1 MLNANRQW
9 LREIDEPKEMND
21 CQSEKEMFLFKFTK
35 KNSMVFNLA
44 NSCPIRKVSDIH
56 DSTMNV
62 QNWTKEIFMIK
73 TIDHLNKSSTITLRI
88 NQDQEDFIAQA
99 MIDYQAVLPVG
110 IKVTK
115 SFIITKLLELG
126 VTAMEQEVKDFAEE
140 KAAKRAR
147 EEARA
152 KTSRSKKSA

>member
-1 MLNANRQW
+1 
-9 LREIDEPKEMND
+9 
-21 CQSEKEMFLFKFTK
+21 
-35 KNSMVFNLA
+35 
-44 NSCPIRKVSDIH
+44 
-56 DSTMNV
+56 
-62 QNWTKEIFMIK
+62 MIK

-152 KTSRSKKSA
+152 KVGRSKKSA